1 LSEVNVD
8 GKVKGLARLKVW
20 QVVDEL
26 AIKRNLAKS
35 RTAAFWVKKEGKMS
49 GSRS

>member
-1 LSEVNVD
+1 M
-8 GKVKGLARLKVW
+8 VKLKAW

-35 RTAAFWVKKEGKMS
+35 RTAASS
-49 GSRS
+49 GSREKTRWTDRARRC